1 MLLQLLRRLIILL
14 IILSVTIISLCQGKF
29 KVSKKTK
36 KTGATVPYTPG
47 PLFAS
52 DSVLQLR
59 ISGKMKDIYRDRKDD
74 AAFHPAMLQ
83 YANKDG
89 SFTSIGIQL
98 KTRGHFR
105 KIAGNCVLPPL
116 LININKSSK
125 LKNSLFQ
132 KQDQLKLVMPCLENE
147 DYLIKEYLVY
157 KLYNL
162 FTPLSFNVRLVQ
174 VEFTDSVGKKKPET
188 HYCFLLEDGK
198 SLARRNNYLPATAKR
213 ATRVQVDQD
222 EFQLMS
228 LFQLMIGNTDWS
240 VEYLHNLKMLY
251 KDSSAKPITVPYDF
265 DHSGIVNAP
274 YAKPAEELELNS
286 VQDRY
291 FFGNCLRAEDAT
303 PYINRFM
310 GLKEKI
316 YATYTSCTLLDAKT
330 IKSVTNY
337 LDDFYKLLNN
347 PKALDKYFNIACG
360 NKPRVVIKGYENE

>member
-1 MLLQLLRRLIILL
+1 MHLQLLRKLIILF
-14 IILSVTIISLCQGKF
+14 IISLVSVQSFSQGQF

-36 KTGATVPYTPG
+36 KAGTNKAYTPG

-52 DSVLQLR
+52 DSVLQLK

-83 YANKDG
+83 YVSKEGNL
-89 SFTSIGIQL
+89 INVGIQL

-105 KIAGNCVLPPL
+105 KIAGNCVMPPL

-147 DYLIKEYLVY
+147 DYVIKEYLVY

-162 FTPLSFNVRLVQ
+162 FTPLSFNARLVQ
-174 VEFTDSVGKKKPET
+174 VEFTDSASKKKPET
-188 HYCFLLEDGK
+188 HYCFLLEDSRTIAK
-198 SLARRNNYLPATAKR
+198 RNNYLEATAKR
-213 ATRVQVDQD
+213 ITRTQVDQD

-251 KDSSAKPITVPYDF
+251 KDSLAKPVTVPYDF

-291 FFGNCLRAEDAT
+291 FFGNCLHPEEAA
-303 PYINRFM
+303 PYIDRFM
-310 GLKEKI
+310 ALKEKI
-316 YATYTSCTLLDAKT
+316 YATYTSCTLIDAKT
-330 IKSVTNY
+330 IRSVTNY

-347 PKALDKYFNIACG
+347 PKALDKYLSNACG
-360 NKPRVVIKGYENE
+360 NKPRVIIKGYENE

>member
-1 MLLQLLRRLIILL
+1 MSPQLLHKLTILL
-14 IILSVTIISLCQGKF
+14 AFSTITTVSFSQGKF
-29 KVSKKTK
+29 KVSKKGK
-36 KTGATVPYTPG
+36 KVSTATVYSPG
-47 PLFAS
+47 PLFSS
-52 DSVLQLR
+52 DSVLQLK

-74 AAFHPAMLQ
+74 ATFHPAMLQ

-89 SFTSIGIQL
+89 NLTSIGIQL

-105 KIAGNCVLPPL
+105 KIAGNCILPPL

-132 KQDQLKLVMPCLENE
+132 KQDQLKLIMPCLENE
-147 DYLIKEYLVY
+147 DYVIKEYLVY

-162 FTPLSFNVRLVQ
+162 FTPLSFNARLVQ
-174 VEFTDSVGKKKPET
+174 VEFTDSVSKKKPET
-188 HYCFLLEDGK
+188 HYCFLLEDDK
-198 SLARRNNYLPATAKR
+198 TLAKRNNYLSAIAKR
-213 ATRVQVDQD
+213 ATRTQVDQD

-240 VEYLHNLKMLY
+240 IEYLHNLKMLY

-286 VQDRY
+286 VEDRY
-291 FFGNCLRAEDAT
+291 FFGNCLHAEEAT
-303 PYINRFM
+303 PYIKRFM
-310 GLKEKI
+310 ALKEKI

-337 LDDFYKLLNN
+337 LDEFYKLLNN
-347 PKALDKYFNIACG
+347 PKVLEKHLSNGCG
-360 NKPRVVIKGYENE
+360 NKPRIVIKGYENE